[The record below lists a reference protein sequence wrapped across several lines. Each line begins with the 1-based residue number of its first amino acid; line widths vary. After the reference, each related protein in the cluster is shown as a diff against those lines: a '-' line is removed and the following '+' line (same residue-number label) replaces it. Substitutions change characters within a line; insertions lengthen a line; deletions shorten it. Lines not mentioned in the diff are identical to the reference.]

1 MSPDVVVTTE
11 TWLHELH
18 HSNSIHIPGFSL
30 HRRDRPIGRGGGVCV
45 YISNTIPSK
54 RRLDLENPL
63 YECMW
68 IWSRRHRLP
77 RPLSG
82 VMIAAIYN
90 PPDKSSQEQKDIMVY
105 LIDTIDV
112 VCNRYPDCGIAIL
125 GDFNKLDASDLTL
138 HHNLKQVVEC
148 TTRESSILDLI
159 VTNISKYYYSPVQ
172 NAPLGTSDHNIIT
185 WVPLSKDSRNHDL
198 GDFPPKK
205 KCAMKL
211 FPKSSIDAF
220 GRWTYRHSWF
230 SDLAE
235 SPSPDEMAE
244 SLTSDLKSAIDLF
257 FPTKTVR
264 IHNTDKPWMTSSIKQ
279 LIVERQRAYYLGTR
293 EQFKHIKNKVRK
305 AIAERKETFYREN
318 VCNRSSNPRRWWNL
332 INKLSGRSTNTTTLC
347 YEDEDGNVISG
358 LNLATRLN
366 KFYISVASDIL
377 PLDNATLPAFL
388 PAQQELPTISTF
400 EVCGKLSKL
409 NPRKTIGPDGI
420 PNRIWK
426 EFAPELAGPV
436 TKIFNASFSSGLFPK
451 LWKDSYVSPVPK
463 TTPVTCDDD
472 LRPISLTPCISKVQ
486 EDFAVKWLIED
497 VQSEIDPQQFGS
509 LKGSSTTYCL
519 LDMFENWLSSL
530 DQPSQYLR
538 ICFLDFSKAFD
549 HIDHNILVRKLLGL
563 GVRRHLILWLCSFL
577 SSRRQAVKFSSFLTE
592 WQSTHAGVPQGTKL
606 GPILFVVMIN
616 DLALKSPLK
625 ANHWEYVDDMSLS
638 EVINIDTPSR
648 LQSDLDQ
655 ISNWSTS
662 NNMSLNPKKCKEIA
676 ICPLKISPDLDS
688 LSINDIPLDTV
699 SSHKL
704 LGLKLMDTLKW
715 NDNSKNIVTKASK
728 RIYIIR
734 VLKRTHLYINIVS
747 FNE

>member
-1 MSPDVVVTTE
+1 MPKVDELTAMSPDVMSPDVVVTTE

-30 HRRDRPIGRGGGVCV
+30 HKRNRPIGGGGGVCV

-68 IWSRRHRLP
+68 IWSRPHRLS

-230 SDLAE
+230 NDLPE

-279 LIVERQRAYYLGTR
+279 LIVERQRAYYLGTH
-293 EQFKHIKNKVRK
+293 EQF
-305 AIAERKETFYREN
+305 
-318 VCNRSSNPRRWWNL
+318 
-332 INKLSGRSTNTTTLC
+332 
-347 YEDEDGNVISG
+347 
-358 LNLATRLN
+358 
-366 KFYISVASDIL
+366 
-377 PLDNATLPAFL
+377 
-388 PAQQELPTISTF
+388 
-400 EVCGKLSKL
+400 
-409 NPRKTIGPDGI
+409 
-420 PNRIWK
+420 
-426 EFAPELAGPV
+426 
-436 TKIFNASFSSGLFPK
+436 
-451 LWKDSYVSPVPK
+451 
-463 TTPVTCDDD
+463 
-472 LRPISLTPCISKVQ
+472 
-486 EDFAVKWLIED
+486 
-497 VQSEIDPQQFGS
+497 
-509 LKGSSTTYCL
+509 
-519 LDMFENWLSSL
+519 
-530 DQPSQYLR
+530 
-538 ICFLDFSKAFD
+538 
-549 HIDHNILVRKLLGL
+549 
-563 GVRRHLILWLCSFL
+563 
-577 SSRRQAVKFSSFLTE
+577 
-592 WQSTHAGVPQGTKL
+592 
-606 GPILFVVMIN
+606 
-616 DLALKSPLK
+616 
-625 ANHWEYVDDMSLS
+625 
-638 EVINIDTPSR
+638 
-648 LQSDLDQ
+648 
-655 ISNWSTS
+655 
-662 NNMSLNPKKCKEIA
+662 
-676 ICPLKISPDLDS
+676 
-688 LSINDIPLDTV
+688 
-699 SSHKL
+699 
-704 LGLKLMDTLKW
+704 
-715 NDNSKNIVTKASK
+715 
-728 RIYIIR
+728 
-734 VLKRTHLYINIVS
+734 
-747 FNE
+747 